1 VEGTGSRSSN
11 RAGGICF
18 GPFELDVR
26 AGELRKGDARI
37 RLTEQPFQVLLMLLE
52 RPGEV
57 VLREEIRARLW
68 SGSTVVEFDHGINS
82 AVRRLRDALRDSADK
97 PRYVETLP
105 RRGYRFIGQVKPTT
119 VSPGV
124 VTPSIAV
131 LPFADLSGDKENEYF
146 SDGLAEEIINNLAR
160 ISGLRVI
167 ARTSAFAF
175 KGKQEDIRKIAA
187 ALGVGNI
194 LEGSVRRAGSRV
206 RVVAQLIAAADGSHL
221 WSERY
226 DREMAD
232 IFSIQDEIAQAISSA
247 LQVHFS
253 AITRA
258 YTPRLPAYDAYL
270 KARYCVAAFTRESLA
285 RSREFYER
293 SIALDPGFVE
303 ARSGLAV
310 AILTPVFLG
319 LSSAQEAMP
328 MARAAAQSALELD
341 RNSQE
346 ARGVLG
352 TIASVY
358 ELDWKV
364 AEHQFKMAMTREPV
378 PTNVRWYYFV
388 YLLLVG
394 RPRESAE
401 QCLRGLKDDP
411 LSFVGHFHYA
421 AALLSAGDDEA
432 GEAELR
438 ELCAIHSTLYQ
449 PFYLLGLSQSLRGRH
464 AEALPTA
471 EKAYALAPWNTG
483 TTGLF
488 AGALMRAG
496 KRHDAEELLQNL
508 LPGDRY
514 GTPLGLLVYS
524 LACAEI
530 EPAAKWA
537 WKVLEQRDPRLI
549 FNLALLRS
557 PSQRLLRTS
566 SSWSALAARLEIPWP
581 GSSDIY
587 LESSGG
593 S

>member
-1 VEGTGSRSSN
+1 MQGSGSKSSKP
-11 RAGGICF
+11 AGGIRF

-37 RLTEQPFQVLLMLLE
+37 RLTEQPLQVLLMLLE

-68 SGSTVVEFDHGINS
+68 PDSTVVEFDHGINS

-105 RRGYRFIGQVKPTT
+105 RRGYRFIAQVKPPI

-124 VTPSIAV
+124 VAPSIAV

-160 ISGLRVI
+160 VPDLKVI

-175 KGKQEDIRKIAA
+175 KGKQEDIRNIAA
-187 ALGVGNI
+187 TLGVANI

-226 DREMAD
+226 DREIAD
-232 IFSIQDEIAQAISSA
+232 IFAIQDEIALAISSA
-247 LQVHFS
+247 LQVQF
-253 AITRA
+253 AVIKPYR
-258 YTPRLPAYDAYL
+258 PLLPAYDAYL
-270 KARYCVAAFTRESLA
+270 KARYCLAAFTRESFAL
-285 RSREFYER
+285 SGQFYQR
-293 SIALDPGFVE
+293 SIALDPSFVD
-303 ARSGLAV
+303 ARSGLAM

-328 MARAAAQSALELD
+328 LARAAAQSALELD
-341 RNSQE
+341 GSSQE
-346 ARGVLG
+346 AHGVLG

-358 ELDWKV
+358 ELDWKE
-364 AEHQFKMAMTREPV
+364 AEHQFNMAMAREPV
-378 PTNVRWYYFV
+378 PTYVRWYYFV

-394 RPRESAE
+394 RTRESAE

-411 LSFVGHFHYA
+411 LSFMGRFHYA
-421 AALLSAGDDEA
+421 AALLSAGNDEP
-432 GEAELR
+432 GEVELR
-438 ELCAIHSTLYQ
+438 ELCAIHSNLYQ
-449 PFYLLGLSQSLRGRH
+449 PFYLLGLSQSLRGLH

-471 EKAYALAPWNTG
+471 EKAYALAPWHTG

-488 AGALMRAG
+488 AGALTRAG
-496 KRHDAEELLQNL
+496 KHHDAEELLQNL

-514 GTPLGLLVYS
+514 GTPFGLLVYS
-524 LACAEI
+524 LVCAEI
-530 EPAAKWA
+530 EPAAQWA

-557 PSQRLLRTS
+557 PSQRLLRES
-566 SSWSALAARLEIPWP
+566 ESWSALAGRLNIPWP
-581 GSSDIY
+581 GSS
-587 LESSGG
+587 SGG
-593 S
+593 DSTS

>member
-1 VEGTGSRSSN
+1 MERSGSRSGNPAS
-11 RAGGICF
+11 GIHF

-26 AGELRKGDARI
+26 AGELRKGDARV
-37 RLTEQPFQVLLMLLE
+37 RLTEQPLQVLLMLLE
-52 RPGEV
+52 RPGEA
-57 VLREEIRARLW
+57 VLREEIRSRLW

-82 AVRRLRDALRDSADK
+82 AVRRLRDALRDSAEK
-97 PRYVETLP
+97 PRYIETLP
-105 RRGYRFIGQVKPTT
+105 RRGYRFIGQVKPTPAA
-119 VSPGV
+119 PGAV
-124 VTPSIAV
+124 APSIAV

-160 ISGLRVI
+160 IPGLKVI

-175 KGKQEDIRKIAA
+175 KGKLEDIREIAA
-187 ALGVGNI
+187 ALGVANI

-226 DREMAD
+226 DRGMAD
-232 IFSIQDEIAQAISSA
+232 IFDIQDEIAQAISSA

-253 AITRA
+253 ITTRS
-258 YTPRLPAYDAYL
+258 YTPQLPAYDAYL
-270 KARYCVAAFTRESLA
+270 KARYCMAAFTRESLA

-293 SIALDPGFVE
+293 SIALDPRFVD

-319 LSSAQEAMP
+319 LSPAQEAMP

-341 RNSQE
+341 SNSQE

-358 ELDWKV
+358 EFDWKE
-364 AEHQFKMAMTREPV
+364 AERQFKMATTREPV
-378 PTNVRWYYFV
+378 PTYVRWYYFV

-394 RPRESAE
+394 RARESAE
-401 QCLRGLKDDP
+401 QCFRGLKDDP
-411 LSFVGHFHYA
+411 LSFLGRFHYA
-421 AALLSAGDDEA
+421 AALFSAGEDDA

-438 ELCAIHSTLYQ
+438 EVCAIHSNLYQ
-449 PFYLLGLSQSLRGRH
+449 PYYLLGLSQALRGLH

-488 AGALMRAG
+488 AGALMHAG
-496 KRHDAEELLQNL
+496 KRRQAEELLQNL

-530 EPAAKWA
+530 ETAAEWA

-557 PSQRLLRTS
+557 PSQRLLQTS
-566 SSWSALAARLEIPWP
+566 TSWSALAARLAIPWP
-581 GSSDIY
+581 GPGNFY
-587 LESSGG
+587 LESTGG
-593 S
+593 D